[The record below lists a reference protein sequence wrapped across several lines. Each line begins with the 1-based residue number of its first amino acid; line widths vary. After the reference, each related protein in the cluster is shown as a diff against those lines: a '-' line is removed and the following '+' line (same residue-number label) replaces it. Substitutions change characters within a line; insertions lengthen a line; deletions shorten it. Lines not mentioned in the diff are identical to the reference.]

1 VNRDVTKLNTNTAA
15 SLKVDSIKSIA
26 VVGAGTMGQGIAQVC
41 AQAGYA
47 VMLYDTQPEITRTA
61 IATIRKNYESGVEQ
75 GTLTAE
81 QKDEAIHL
89 IEAVGDFR
97 QLQVELAIE
106 AVIERLDVKQK
117 IIGELEKLNAKD
129 CILVSNT
136 SSFPITLIASGLK
149 HKERFAGLHFFN
161 PAHTVNM
168 VEIVKGAAT
177 SQKTVD
183 ILKSFA
189 ASISKP
195 SVIAND
201 SPGFIVNRISIPFY
215 LESLKMVEDGISDF
229 KTIDTLCRSTGFP
242 LGPFES
248 MDHQGIDT
256 NLSVTASMYQAFYH
270 DPKFRPSRIQQKK
283 VDAGH
288 SGKKNG
294 RGFYEYSDL

>member
-1 VNRDVTKLNTNTAA
+1 
-15 SLKVDSIKSIA
+15 LKVDSIKNIA
-26 VVGAGTMGQGIAQVC
+26 IVGAGTMGQGIAQIC

-47 VMLYDTQPEITRTA
+47 VMLYDTQPEITKIA
-61 IATIRKNYESGVEQ
+61 IANIRKNYEAAVEQ
-75 GTLTAE
+75 GKLTAKE
-81 QKDEAIHL
+81 KDEALNFIQ
-89 IEAVGDFR
+89 AVGDFR

-161 PAHTVNM
+161 PAHTVSM
-168 VEIVKGAAT
+168 VEIIRGAST
-177 SQKTVD
+177 NQRTIDV
-183 ILKSFA
+183 LKSFA
-189 ASISKP
+189 TSISKP

-201 SPGFIVNRISIPFY
+201 SPGFIVNRISIAFY
-215 LESLKMVEDGISDF
+215 LESLRMVEDGISDF
-229 KTIDTLCRSTGFP
+229 KTIDSLSRSTGFTA
-242 LGPFES
+242 GPFES
-248 MDHQGIDT
+248 MDQQGIDS
-256 NLSVTASMYQAFYH
+256 NLAVTSSMYQAFYH

-288 SGKKNG
+288 NGKKNG
-294 RGFYEYSDL
+294 RGFYEYSEQ